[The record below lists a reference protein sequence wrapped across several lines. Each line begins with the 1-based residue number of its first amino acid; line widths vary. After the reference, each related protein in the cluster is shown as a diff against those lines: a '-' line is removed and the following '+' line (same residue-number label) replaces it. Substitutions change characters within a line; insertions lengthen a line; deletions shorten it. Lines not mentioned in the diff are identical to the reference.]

1 LQLQATLY
9 TEASIMTDLLNRP
22 HRPVPATPPGRQG
35 DPGVEAPPGHLST
48 DEQSTVHRSFAFL
61 DVCGFTKYTEKHGHL
76 EAVRLL
82 RTFRDLTRV
91 VTARRGVRIAKWL
104 GDGVMLV
111 GVDAGPVAATAVEL
125 SSRID
130 DEGIALRGGVAS
142 GSCLL
147 FEGDDYIGRCVN
159 LASRLSDVASAGEVL
174 ADANTASLAPEWV
187 DVGRPR
193 AQRIQGFG
201 KVPDISSLGVQ
212 FS

>member
-1 LQLQATLY
+1 
-9 TEASIMTDLLNRP
+9 MTDLL
-22 HRPVPATPPGRQG
+22 HHPVPHAAEAPLGRHG
-35 DPGVEAPPGHLST
+35 DPGIEAPPGGT
-48 DEQSTVHRSFAFL
+48 GADEPSTVHRSFAFL
-61 DVCGFTKYTEKHGHL
+61 DVCGFTKYTAKHGNL

-91 VTARRGVRIAKWL
+91 VAARRGVRIAKWL

-130 DEGIALRGGVAS
+130 AEGIALRGGVAS

-159 LASRLSDVASAGEVL
+159 LASRLSDAASAGEVL
-174 ADANTASLAPEWV
+174 ADANTASLAPDWV
-187 DVGRPR
+187 DVSKPR
-193 AQRIQGFG
+193 SHRIHGFG
-201 KVPDISSLGVQ
+201 KITDISSLGLAD
-212 FS
+212 

>member
-1 LQLQATLY
+1 M
-9 TEASIMTDLLNRP
+9 SDLLNRP
-22 HRPVPATPPGRQG
+22 HLPEQGAHPGRSG
-35 DPGVEAPPGHLST
+35 DPGTEAPSACLAA
-48 DEQSTVHRSFAFL
+48 DEPSTVHRSFAFL

-76 EAVRLL
+76 DAMRML

-91 VTARRGVRIAKWL
+91 VAARRGVRIAKWL

-130 DEGIALRGGVAS
+130 AEGIALRGGVAS

-159 LASRLSDVASAGEVL
+159 LASRLSDAASAGEVL
-174 ADANTASLAPEWV
+174 ADANTASLAPEWMS
-187 DVGRPR
+187 VGRPKTY
-193 AQRIQGFG
+193 RIHGFG
-201 KVPDISSLGVQ
+201 KVADIATLGVDV
-212 FS
+212 S